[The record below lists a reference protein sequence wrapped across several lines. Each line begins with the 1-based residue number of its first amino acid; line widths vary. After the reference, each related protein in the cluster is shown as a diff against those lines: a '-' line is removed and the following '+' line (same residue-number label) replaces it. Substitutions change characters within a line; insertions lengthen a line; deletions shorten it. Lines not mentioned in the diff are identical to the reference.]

1 MDTSEISVVIRKKR
15 DLMGITQQD
24 LAVRSGVHLR
34 SINNIEGGKGNPSLD
49 TLLKIAE
56 VLKLEVIVRSQL

>member
-1 MDTSEISVVIRKKR
+1 MDTSEISVAIRKKR

>member
-15 DLMGITQQD
+15 DLMGITQHD

>member
-1 MDTSEISVVIRKKR
+1 MDISEIALVIRKKR

-24 LAVRSGVHLR
+24 LAFRSGIHLR

>member
-1 MDTSEISVVIRKKR
+1 MDISEIALVVRKKR

-24 LAVRSGVHLR
+24 LAFRSGIHLR

>member
-1 MDTSEISVVIRKKR
+1 MNTSEISVVIRKKR

>member
-1 MDTSEISVVIRKKR
+1 MDISEIASVVRKKR

-24 LAVRSGVHLR
+24 LAFRSGIHLR

>member
-1 MDTSEISVVIRKKR
+1 MDNSEIALVIRKKR

-24 LAVRSGVHLR
+24 LAFRSGIHLR

>member
-1 MDTSEISVVIRKKR
+1 MDNTEIAVVVRKKR
-15 DLMGITQQD
+15 DQMGITQQD
-24 LAVRSGVHLR
+24 LAFRSGVHLR

>member
-1 MDTSEISVVIRKKR
+1 MDTLEISVIIRKKR
-15 DLMGITQQD
+15 DQMGITQQD
-24 LAVRSGVHLR
+24 LADRSGIHLR
-34 SINNIEGGKGNPSLD
+34 SINNLEGGKANPSLD

>member
-1 MDTSEISVVIRKKR
+1 MDISEIALVIRKKR
-15 DLMGITQQD
+15 DQMGITQQD
-24 LAVRSGVHLR
+24 LAFRSGVHLR
-34 SINNIEGGKGNPSLD
+34 SINNIEGGKGNPSLE

>member
-1 MDTSEISVVIRKKR
+1 MDNTEIAVVVRKKR
-15 DLMGITQQD
+15 DLMNITQQD
-24 LAVRSGVHLR
+24 LAFRSGVHLR

>member
-1 MDTSEISVVIRKKR
+1 MDISEIALVIRKKR

-24 LAVRSGVHLR
+24 LAFRSGVHLR

>member
-1 MDTSEISVVIRKKR
+1 MNSLEISIIIRKKR
-15 DLMGITQQD
+15 DQIGITQQD
-24 LAVRSGVHLR
+24 LADRSGIHLR
-34 SINNIEGGKGNPSLD
+34 SINNIEGGKSNPSLD

>member
-1 MDTSEISVVIRKKR
+1 MNSLEISIIIRKKR
-15 DLMGITQQD
+15 DQMGITQQD
-24 LAVRSGVHLR
+24 LADRSGIHLR
-34 SINNIEGGKGNPSLD
+34 SINNIEGGKSNPSLD

>member
-1 MDTSEISVVIRKKR
+1 MNILEISVIIRKKR
-15 DLMGITQQD
+15 DQMGITQQD
-24 LAVRSGVHLR
+24 LADRSGIHLR
-34 SINNIEGGKGNPSLD
+34 SINNIEAGKANPSLD

>member
-1 MDTSEISVVIRKKR
+1 MDTSEIAVAIRKKR

-24 LAVRSGVHLR
+24 LAFRGGIHLR
-34 SINNIEGGKGNPSLD
+34 SINNIESGKGNPSLD

>member
-1 MDTSEISVVIRKKR
+1 MDISEIALVVRKKR

-24 LAVRSGVHLR
+24 LAFRSGVHLR

>member
-49 TLLKIAE
+49 TLFKIAE

>member
-1 MDTSEISVVIRKKR
+1 MDISEIALVIRKKR

-24 LAVRSGVHLR
+24 LAFRSGIHLR
-34 SINNIEGGKGNPSLD
+34 SINNIEGGKGNPSLN

>member
-1 MDTSEISVVIRKKR
+1 MDRLDISVIIRKKR

-24 LAVRSGVHLR
+24 LADRSGIHLR
-34 SINNIEGGKGNPSLD
+34 SINSIEGGKSNPSLD

>member
-1 MDTSEISVVIRKKR
+1 MNVAEISVVIRKKR

-24 LAVRSGVHLR
+24 LASRSGVHLR
-34 SINNIEGGKGNPSLD
+34 SINNLEAGKGNPSLD

-56 VLKLEVIVRSQL
+56 VLKLELIVRSQ

>member
-1 MDTSEISVVIRKKR
+1 MDISEISVVIRKKR

-34 SINNIEGGKGNPSLD
+34 SINNIEGG
-49 TLLKIAE
+49 
-56 VLKLEVIVRSQL
+56 

>member
-1 MDTSEISVVIRKKR
+1 MNNTEIAVVIRKKR
-15 DLMGITQQD
+15 DQMGITQQD
-24 LAVRSGVHLR
+24 LAFRSGVHLR

>member
-1 MDTSEISVVIRKKR
+1 MDISEISVVIRKKR